1 LQKKVQICVVDK
13 VFRPNK
19 SKVLALDKTST
30 SIFKRKASLNTG
42 NPAFK
47 GGSSQTEGDIYQFL
61 VLFLMI
67 TELGRFERVSAHSH
81 IRGLGLDENLRA
93 KEVADGLVGQ
103 KKAREAAGVIV
114 RLIKEGKMA
123 GRGILLAGPPG
134 TGKTAIAVAISK
146 ELGKDIPFVHVS
158 ASEFYSAE
166 MKKTEALIQAM
177 RKAIGVRIKERRMVL
192 EGEVVGLDYNMVPN
206 PYNPTQKIPESAT
219 LTLATKDEK
228 RSFSVGTRVALNFL
242 YQGIEIGD
250 VIIIDKETGR
260 VSKLGKSEKARKKY
274 DIGEDEVVPVPSGR
288 VEKEREFTYV
298 LTLHDLDEANA
309 KRSIFSLFSSTSRE
323 IDNEV
328 RQAVDE
334 QVRRWIE
341 EGRAELLPGVLFIDE
356 THMMDIELFAFMNR
370 AMESEMA
377 PIIILASNR
386 GFAKIRGT
394 DVVAPHGIP
403 LDLLDRLLIITTEPY
418 TREEI
423 RTIIE
428 IRAAEMG
435 VFLSKEAVDK
445 LTDIGEKMSLRY
457 AVQLLAPAYEFA
469 KLRKSGKIELE
480 DVERASSIFS
490 DVSQSSAY
498 LKKWEEKMLGL

>member
-1 LQKKVQICVVDK
+1 
-13 VFRPNK
+13 
-19 SKVLALDKTST
+19 
-30 SIFKRKASLNTG
+30 
-42 NPAFK
+42 
-47 GGSSQTEGDIYQFL
+47 
-61 VLFLMI
+61 MI
-67 TELGRFERVSAHSH
+67 RELGRFERIGAHSH

-93 KEVADGLVGQ
+93 KDVADGLVGQ

-177 RKAIGVRIKERRMVL
+177 RKAIGVRIREQRTVL

-228 RSFSVGTRVALNFL
+228 RSFSVGSRVAMYFL
-242 YQGIEIGD
+242 AQNVEIGD
-250 VIIIDKETGR
+250 VVIIDKETGR
-260 VSKLGKSEKARKKY
+260 VSKLGKSERARKKY
-274 DIGEDEVVPVPSGR
+274 DIGEEEVVPVPSGR
-288 VEKEREFTYV
+288 IEKEKEFTYV
-298 LTLHDLDEANA
+298 LTLHDFDEANA
-309 KRSIFSLFSSTSRE
+309 RRASIFSLFGGGSRE

-334 QVRRWIE
+334 QVKKLIE

-356 THMMDIELFAFMNR
+356 THLMDIELFAFMNR

-386 GFAKIRGT
+386 GFSKIRGT
-394 DVVAPHGIP
+394 EIVAPHGIP

-418 TREEI
+418 SRDEI

-428 IRAAEMG
+428 IRAIEMG
-435 VFLSKEAVDK
+435 VTISKEALER

-457 AVQLLAPAYEFA
+457 AVQLLAPANEFA
-469 KLRKSGKIELE
+469 KLRNSGRIELQ
-480 DVERASSIFS
+480 DVERAASIFS

-498 LKKWEEKMLGL
+498 LKKWEEKMLGM

>member
-1 LQKKVQICVVDK
+1 
-13 VFRPNK
+13 
-19 SKVLALDKTST
+19 
-30 SIFKRKASLNTG
+30 
-42 NPAFK
+42 
-47 GGSSQTEGDIYQFL
+47 
-61 VLFLMI
+61 MI
-67 TELGRFERVSAHSH
+67 RELGRFERIGAHSH
-81 IRGLGLDENLRA
+81 IRGLGLDENLKARD
-93 KEVADGLVGQ
+93 VADGLVGQ

-158 ASEFYSAE
+158 ATEFYSAE
-166 MKKTEALIQAM
+166 MKKTEALIQTM
-177 RKAIGVRIKERRMVL
+177 RKAIGVRIREQRVVL
-192 EGEVVGLDYNMVPN
+192 EGEVVGLDYNMIPN

-228 RSFSVGTRVALNFL
+228 KSFSVGSRVAMYFL
-242 YQGIEIGD
+242 SQNVEIGD
-250 VIIIDKETGR
+250 VIVVDKETGR
-260 VSKLGKSEKARKKY
+260 VSKLGKSERTKKKY
-274 DIGEDEVVPVPSGR
+274 DIGEDEVVPVPPGK

-298 LTLHDLDEANA
+298 LTLHDFDEANA
-309 KRSIFSLFSSTSRE
+309 RRGSIFSLFGGMSRE

-334 QVRRWIE
+334 QAKSLIE
-341 EGRAELLPGVLFIDE
+341 NGRAELLPGVLFIDE
-356 THMMDIELFAFMNR
+356 THLMDIELFAFMNR

-386 GFAKIRGT
+386 GFSKIRGT
-394 DVVAPHGIP
+394 DIVAPHGIP

-418 TREEI
+418 SRDEI

-435 VFLSKEAVDK
+435 VTIAKEAVEK

-457 AVQLLAPAYEFA
+457 AVQLLAPANEFA
-469 KLRKSGKIELE
+469 KLRNSGKIEIQ
-480 DVERASSIFS
+480 DVERAAGIFS
-490 DVSQSSAY
+490 DVSQSSVY
-498 LKKWEEKMLGL
+498 LKKWEEKMLGM

>member
-1 LQKKVQICVVDK
+1 
-13 VFRPNK
+13 
-19 SKVLALDKTST
+19 
-30 SIFKRKASLNTG
+30 
-42 NPAFK
+42 
-47 GGSSQTEGDIYQFL
+47 
-61 VLFLMI
+61 MI
-67 TELGRFERVSAHSH
+67 RELGRFERISAHSH

-146 ELGKDIPFVHVS
+146 ELGKDIPFVQVS

-177 RKAIGVRIKERRMVL
+177 RKAIGVRIRERRIVL
-192 EGEVVGLDYNMVPN
+192 EGEVAGLDYNMVPN

-228 RSFSVGTRVALNFL
+228 RSFSVGTRVAMNFL
-242 YQGIEIGD
+242 YQGIEVGD

-260 VSKLGKSEKARKKY
+260 VSKLGKSERAKKKY

-309 KRSIFSLFSSTSRE
+309 KRSISIFSLFSSTSRE

-341 EGRAELLPGVLFIDE
+341 EGRAELVPGVLFIDE

-370 AMESEMA
+370 AMESEMS

-386 GFAKIRGT
+386 GFARIRGT
-394 DVVAPHGIP
+394 DIVAPHGIP
-403 LDLLDRLLIITTEPY
+403 LDLLDRLLIVTTEPY

-423 RTIIE
+423 KTIIE

-435 VFLSKEAVDK
+435 IIISKEAIEK

-457 AVQLLAPAYEFA
+457 AIQLLAPAYEFS

-480 DVERASSIFS
+480 DIERASSIFS
-490 DVSQSSAY
+490 DISQSSAY
-498 LKKWEEKMLGL
+498 LKKWEEKMLGM

>member
-1 LQKKVQICVVDK
+1 
-13 VFRPNK
+13 
-19 SKVLALDKTST
+19 
-30 SIFKRKASLNTG
+30 
-42 NPAFK
+42 
-47 GGSSQTEGDIYQFL
+47 
-61 VLFLMI
+61 MI
-67 TELGRFERVSAHSH
+67 RELGKFERVGAHSH
-81 IRGLGLDENLRA
+81 IRGLGLDENFKARD
-93 KEVADGLVGQ
+93 VSDGLVGQ
-103 KKAREAAGVIV
+103 KRAREAAGVIV
-114 RLIKEGKMA
+114 RLIKDGKMA

-177 RKAIGVRIKERRMVL
+177 RRAIGVRIREQRTVL
-192 EGEVVGLDYNMVPN
+192 EGEVVGLDYNMIPN

-228 RSFSVGTRVALNFL
+228 RSFSVGGRVALHFL
-242 YQGIEIGD
+242 TQGVEIGD
-250 VIIIDKETGR
+250 VILVDKETGR
-260 VSKLGKSEKARKKY
+260 ISKLGKSEKAKKSF
-274 DIGEDEVVPVPSGR
+274 DIGEEEVVAVPSGK

-298 LTLHDLDEANA
+298 LTLHDFDEANA
-309 KRSIFSLFSSTSRE
+309 RRGSIFSLFGGASRE

-334 QVRRWIE
+334 QVRRLIE

-356 THMMDIELFAFMNR
+356 THMLDIELFAFMNR

-386 GFAKIRGT
+386 GFSKIRGT
-394 DVVAPHGIP
+394 DVIAPHGIP

-418 TREEI
+418 TRDEI
-423 RTIIE
+423 RAIIE

-435 VFLSKEAVDK
+435 VKVSKEAIER
-445 LTDIGEKMSLRY
+445 LTEIGEKMSLRY
-457 AVQLLAPAYEFA
+457 AVQLLAPANEFA
-469 KLRKSGKIELE
+469 KLRNSEKIELQ

-490 DVSQSSAY
+490 DVSQSSVY
-498 LKKWEEKMLGL
+498 LRKWEEKMLGM

>member
-1 LQKKVQICVVDK
+1 
-13 VFRPNK
+13 
-19 SKVLALDKTST
+19 
-30 SIFKRKASLNTG
+30 
-42 NPAFK
+42 
-47 GGSSQTEGDIYQFL
+47 
-61 VLFLMI
+61 MI
-67 TELGRFERVSAHSH
+67 RELGRFERIGAHSH

-93 KEVADGLVGQ
+93 KDVADGLVGQ

-177 RKAIGVRIKERRMVL
+177 RKAIGVRIREQRIVL

-228 RSFSVGTRVALNFL
+228 RSFSVGSRVAMYFL
-242 YQGIEIGD
+242 SQNVEIGD
-250 VIIIDKETGR
+250 VVIIDKETGR
-260 VSKLGKSEKARKKY
+260 VSKLGKSERAKKKY
-274 DIGEDEVVPVPSGR
+274 DIGEEEVVPVPSGR
-288 VEKEREFTYV
+288 VEKEKEFTYV
-298 LTLHDLDEANA
+298 LTLHDFDEANA
-309 KRSIFSLFSSTSRE
+309 RRASIFSLFGGGSRE

-334 QVRRWIE
+334 QVKRLIE
-341 EGRAELLPGVLFIDE
+341 ERRAELIPGVLFIDE
-356 THMMDIELFAFMNR
+356 THLMDIELFAFMNR

-394 DVVAPHGIP
+394 EIVAPHGIP

-418 TREEI
+418 SRDEI

-435 VFLSKEAVDK
+435 VMISREAIEK

-457 AVQLLAPAYEFA
+457 AVQLLAPANEFA
-469 KLRKSGKIELE
+469 KLRNSGKIELQ
-480 DVERASSIFS
+480 DVERAASIFS

-498 LKKWEEKMLGL
+498 LKKWEEKMLGM